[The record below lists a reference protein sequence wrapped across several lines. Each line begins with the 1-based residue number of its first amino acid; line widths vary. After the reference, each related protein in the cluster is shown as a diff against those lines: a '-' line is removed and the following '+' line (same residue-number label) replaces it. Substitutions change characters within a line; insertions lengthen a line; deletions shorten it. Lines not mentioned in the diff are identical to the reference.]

1 MEQQHGSGGER
12 WWVVI
17 ARGGLSWKLS
27 RTQARTHLSGE
38 AITYSPHL
46 SGSWPSGMVASYLP
60 ALSPRDALVCAGLR
74 VKEKAAHLHRS
85 GRERDDEA
93 VVVGIGGRRSNG
105 VAGDGAGEESVT

>member
-1 MEQQHGSGGER
+1 
-12 WWVVI
+12 
-17 ARGGLSWKLS
+17 
-27 RTQARTHLSGE
+27 
-38 AITYSPHL
+38 
-46 SGSWPSGMVASYLP
+46 MVASYLP

-85 GRERDDEA
+85 RNTRRNGRERDDEA